1 MKYCKILSAL
11 LLILAMLLSLGAC
24 KNDQEEAPETEA
36 HEHTD
41 YVATLR
47 LDMATTSVKQEV
59 TVKTFIDGDTTH
71 FYFPGNQFADGVLK
85 ARYLAINTPE
95 STGKV
100 EEWGK
105 AAAKFTRE
113 KLENA
118 TSIIVESDNETWNA
132 DSTGDR
138 YLVWVW
144 YKTADMTDYRNLNL
158 EILQNGLAI
167 ASNSANN
174 RYGDTCMAAI
184 NQAKIEKLHVYSDEI
199 DPNFHYGAAQEI
211 SLKELRCN
219 IEQYENV
226 KVAFEGVITVISDGT
241 AYIEEYD
248 AETGLYFGIGAYY
261 QNAVTGP
268 GLGLLKVGNRLRV
281 VATVTQFQGGWQVS
295 GLTYSAMNPDLPDNF
310 KVISTGHTPAYT
322 LITPETYHQK
332 DVKVLVGEEMKTMDF
347 VALALDTSVEM
358 RDLKVKS
365 VYTTASGDSAGAMTL
380 TCVGANGLEVSVRTN
395 VFYNADKTLVTA
407 SRFEGKTIDIKGLL
421 DHFTYEGADDY
432 QIHVFSLDDIT
443 VHP

>member
-1 MKYCKILSAL
+1 MKQTKIIFAL
-11 LLILAMLLSLGAC
+11 VLVLAMLLSFGAC
-24 KNDQEEAPETEA
+24 KPAATPQTEE
-36 HEHTD
+36 HQHVD
-41 YVATLR
+41 YAGELR
-47 LDMATTSVKQEV
+47 LDMTSSSVKQEV

-71 FYFPGNQFADGVLK
+71 FYFPGNQFEDGVLK

-118 TSIIVESDNETWNA
+118 TSIIIESDNGTWNA

-184 NQAKIEKLHVYSDEI
+184 NQAKTEKLHVYSDEI

-211 SLKELRCN
+211 TLKELRCN
-219 IEQYENV
+219 IADYENV
-226 KVAFEGVITVISDGT
+226 KVAFEGVISVVNDGT

-268 GLGLLKVGNRLRV
+268 GLGLLKVGNRIRV
-281 VATVTQFQGGWQVS
+281 VATVTQFEGTWQVS

-310 KVISTGHTPAYT
+310 KVLSSGHTPAYT
-322 LITPETYHQK
+322 PITSETYHQK
-332 DVKVLVGEEMKTMDF
+332 DMKI
-347 VALALDTSVEM
+347 LASD
-358 RDLKVKS
+358 
-365 VYTTASGDSAGAMTL
+365 G
-380 TCVGANGLEVSVRTN
+380 
-395 VFYNADKTLVTA
+395 F
-407 SRFEGKTIDIKGLL
+407 
-421 DHFTYEGADDY
+421 
-432 QIHVFSLDDIT
+432 
-443 VHP
+443 

>member
-1 MKYCKILSAL
+1 MMKQTKIILAL
-11 LLILAMLLSLGAC
+11 VLVLAMLLSFGAC
-24 KNDQEEAPETEA
+24 KPAATPQTEE
-36 HEHTD
+36 HQHVD
-41 YVATLR
+41 YAGELR
-47 LDMATTSVKQEV
+47 LDMTSSSVKQEV

-71 FYFPGNQFADGVLK
+71 FYFPGNQFDDGVLK

-199 DPNFHYGAAQEI
+199 DPNFHYGAAQELP
-211 SLKELRCN
+211 LKELRCN
-219 IEQYENV
+219 IAEYENV
-226 KVAFEGVITVISDGT
+226 KVAFEGVITVVDSGT

-248 AETGLYFGIGAYY
+248 AETGLYFGISAYY

-268 GLGLLKVGNRLRV
+268 GLGLLKAGNRIRV
-281 VATVTQFQGGWQVS
+281 VATVTKFGETWQVS

-310 KVISTGHTPAYT
+310 KVLSTGNAAAYT
-322 LITPETYHQK
+322 LITPEIYHQK
-332 DVKVLVGEEMKTMDF
+332 NMEILVGEEKKAFDF
-347 VALALDTSVEM
+347 VDLALDTTVAM
-358 RDLKVKS
+358 KDLKVKS
-365 VYTTASGDSAGAMTL
+365 IYTTPDGDSAGAMTL
-380 TCVGANGLEVSVRTN
+380 TCVGADGSEIDIRTN

-407 SRFEGKTIDIKGLL
+407 AQFEGKTIDVKGLMS
-421 DHFTYEGADDY
+421 HFTYEGADDY
-432 QIHVFSLDDIT
+432 QIQVFSLADIT
-443 VHP
+443 IHP